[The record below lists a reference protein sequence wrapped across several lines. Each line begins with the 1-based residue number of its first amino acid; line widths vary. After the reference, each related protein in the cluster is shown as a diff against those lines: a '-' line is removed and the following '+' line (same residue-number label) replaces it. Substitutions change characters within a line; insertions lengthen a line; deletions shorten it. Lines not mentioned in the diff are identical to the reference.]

1 MIGHYTR
8 FRENDDLALWRGP
21 AEKNKP
27 PILNARVLIRR
38 EVRRKRDVQCNSGE

>member
-1 MIGHYTR
+1 MIGHSTR

-27 PILNARVLIRR
+27 PILNARALIRR
-38 EVRRKRDVQCNSGE
+38 EVRRKRDVQCNTGE